1 MTYGYELNVNFPIV
15 VCVIGLVI
23 FYFIRMKKWSIKN
36 IILFSSFCVYLSFVI
51 SKVFFPIPISKDRI
65 DIFREIYADADLFTL
80 AIQTTL
86 QRENILN
93 IIMTLP
99 LGVYLRLLFKNNKLI
114 SVLAIGLLFSFGI
127 ETIQLILSI
136 LFKAKAWHFDI
147 NDILMNTIGTAIGF
161 LITTFLLE
169 ASNYFNKRH
178 NI

>member
-1 MTYGYELNVNFPIV
+1 
-15 VCVIGLVI
+15 
-23 FYFIRMKKWSIKN
+23 MKK
-36 IILFSSFCVYLSFVI
+36 IILFSSFCIYLAFVI
-51 SKVFFPIPISKDRI
+51 SKVFFPLPISKERI
-65 DIFREIYADADLFTL
+65 NLYREIYADADLYTF

-114 SVLAIGLLFSFGI
+114 SVLAIGFLFSLGI

-161 LITTFLLE
+161 LITTSLLE
-169 ASNYFNKRH
+169 AYNYFNKRH